1 MPRGGRALPKTVIP
15 TGRKANG
22 HAEGRHGLAQNGH
35 SNGAQSKRS
44 CRGSRDLPKQSF
56 RAVAIGEE
64 SLHAKTLCLRSVRFR
79 ASRFP
84 RFRSLTPPRAFPASP
99 SLGLTSGRHAPAA
112 SLLPGFP
119 QGTCFC
125 RKGQKGYLPAKA
137 PKNASE
143 SLGRIHRGIFTR
155 CRKRENGRSARAP
168 FSCPCAARPCV
179 PYHPCSRPPTYSRP
193 CPWARASVH
202 AAPCA
207 PRACPHVRPSPKTP
221 YVNFTLAIFLPP
233 KGGGTRRIGPEGLL
247 TGQKGRG
254 MFGP

>member
-1 MPRGGRALPKTVIP
+1 MPRDGRALPK
-15 TGRKANG
+15 R
-22 HAEGRHGLAQNGH
+22 
-35 SNGAQSKRS
+35 
-44 CRGSRDLPKQSF
+44 SF

-64 SLHAKTLCLRSVRFR
+64 SLHAKTLCLRSIRIR
-79 ASRFP
+79 AFRFP

-99 SLGLTSGRHAPAA
+99 SLGLTSGRHTPAA
-112 SLLPGFP
+112 PFCPAFP
-119 QGTCFC
+119 KAPVFAA
-125 RKGQKGYLPAKA
+125 KGKKDHLPAKA

-168 FSCPCAARPCV
+168 FSYPCAARPCV
-179 PYHPCSRPPTYSRP
+179 PYHPCSRPPTY
-193 CPWARASVH
+193 
-202 AAPCA
+202 
-207 PRACPHVRPSPKTP
+207 PRACPHARPSPKTP